1 MQNLL
6 EELKQTLSIDDRLV
20 SEGKLLKNKIIELSL
35 ALDQKLLK
43 LLMSSE
49 SIKTY
54 FFTSVEEVLV
64 FDKLKFQRF
73 VSNKEFLPDSYTAYK
88 NKIGLTHDEDF
99 IADSK
104 DVVLSWAYKDCI
116 LEGGQSK
123 EDVKREE
130 IFWNETLAPR
140 EIDRLLSPKVLVNF
154 KTNKQDKLV
163 DADELCS
170 ENLIIKGNNLLTL
183 ASLRKKFSGKVK
195 LIYIDPPYNKQND
208 SFLYNDSFNHSTWL
222 TFMKNRLEIAKEMLV
237 NDGVIAISIDHT
249 EAFHLKVLCDEIFTR
264 ENFIAGITVQNNPK
278 GRGQDKHFATSHEY
292 LLFYSKSQLSTE
304 LTVQK
309 TEDQLKK
316 DYGEKDENGYFRTLE
331 LRNTHREFG
340 KFNRRNLWFPLYVD
354 PTDCSVSLEKSRSHS
369 IEVFPYWDDGFEGCW
384 TWGVNKVEIE
394 GDLLVGREVKGKWK
408 IYRKSYA
415 TDKEG
420 VAVSKKLKTIWFHKD
435 FHTEKGQKA
444 LDEILGKGGFRS
456 PKPVALI
463 KTIVDLATSS
473 DTEDIVMDFFGGS
486 GTTAHAVLE
495 INKEDNGNR
504 KFVLCEQMDY
514 VETITLPRVLHVAQE
529 TGGDFLY
536 CELAQANQIFVR
548 KILDA
553 TSGSEL
559 FSIWEEMQKTSFLSY
574 KINPKQIDS
583 NKTEFMELSVEN
595 QKKLLMETLDMNM
608 LYIPFSEIDDETYDV
623 SIKDKKLNIDFYK
636 AQ

>member
-6 EELKQTLSIDDRLV
+6 EELKQTLSVDDRLV
-20 SEGKLLKNKIIELSL
+20 SEGKLLKNKVVELTL
-35 ALDQKLLK
+35 ALDPKLLK
-43 LLMSSE
+43 LLMSNE
-49 SIKTY
+49 STKSY
-54 FFTSVEEVLV
+54 FFTSVEDVLV
-64 FDKLKFQRF
+64 FDKLKFQKF

-88 NKIGLTHDEDF
+88 NKIGLTHDDDF
-99 IADSK
+99 IADKK

-130 IFWNETLAPR
+130 VFWNTTLAPR

-154 KTNKQDKLV
+154 KTNNQDKMV
-163 DADELCS
+163 EAEELS
-170 ENLIIKGNNLLTL
+170 SGNFIIKGNNLLTL
-183 ASLRKKFSGKVK
+183 ASLKKKYSNKVK

-222 TFMKNRLEIAKEMLV
+222 TFMKNRLEIAKEMLL

-249 EAFHLKVLCDEIFTR
+249 EAFHLKVLCDEIFNR

-292 LLFYSKSQLSTE
+292 LLFYSKSQLSSE

-316 DYGEKDENGYFRTLE
+316 DYGEKDENGFFRTLE

-369 IEVFPYWDDGFEGCW
+369 IEVFPHWDDGFEGCW

-394 GDLLVGREVKGKWK
+394 GELLVGREVKGKWK

-456 PKPVALI
+456 PKPVSLI

-514 VETITLPRVLHVAQE
+514 VESITVPRVLHVAQE
-529 TGGDFLY
+529 TGGTFIY
-536 CELAQANQIFVR
+536 CELARANELFVKR
-548 KILDA
+548 ILDA
-553 TSGSEL
+553 TSSQEIVQ
-559 FSIWEEMQKTSFLSY
+559 IWTDMQETSFMSY
-574 KINPKQIDS
+574 KVNPKQIDS
-583 NKTEFMELSVEN
+583 TKSDFMDLSLEN

-608 LYIPFSEIDDETYDV
+608 LYVPLSEINDETYKIG
-623 SIKDKKLNIDFYK
+623 SKDKVLNSNFYK